1 MIIPGLYKK
10 PSSLSSTED
19 SYEVVK
25 VTAPD
30 PIKEGYWLTDSGSIP
45 EYVIENEYIF
55 VAADSPTGKK
65 GPSLG
70 DLGSL
75 STPPIDNSYTGDPMP
90 RKDVNTGDRP
100 SRQSTVTNDPVQH
113 REITTAPSNDEKIN
127 NITIEIPQRAEDVI
141 LEKCNLSKRKKFNK
155 ETYGIDVSDKFK
167 LTVKVDIELNYDFE
181 TIVKS
186 INLLELDRNYIID
199 KLISGID
206 KNLLL
211 NNSLKNAISERL
223 DVSVNAVEDT
233 HIVHNQPEYIDEEV
247 VEHVDNINNLSLA
260 ELIELNNQPY
270 IGEDDDQEYIIK
282 EDIDYQVDLTV
293 DETLDN
299 YTEMTSH
306 HPVKDKVAINPV
318 KNMTQSNSIDIW
330 GAIGKIEQSLN
341 EL

>member
-75 STPPIDNSYTGDPMP
+75 STPPIDNSYTGNPMP
-90 RKDVNTGDRP
+90 RKDINTGDRS

-113 REITTAPSNDEKIN
+113 REITTAPSNVEKVK
-127 NITIEIPQRAEDVI
+127 NIIEIPQRAEDVI

-186 INLLELDRNYIID
+186 INLLDLDRNYIID

-233 HIVHNQPEYIDEEV
+233 HIVHNQPESIDKEV
-247 VEHVDNINNLSLA
+247 VEHVDDITNLSLN

-270 IGEDDDQEYIIK
+270 IGKDYDQEYILT

-293 DETLDN
+293 DN
-299 YTEMTSH
+299 STELISH
-306 HPVKDKVAINPV
+306 HPVKDKVVINPV
-318 KNMTQSNSIDIW
+318 KNMTQSSSIDIW
-330 GAIGKIEQSLN
+330 GAIDKIEQSLN

>member
-30 PIKEGYWLTDSGSIP
+30 PVKEGYWLTDSVSIP
-45 EYVIENEYIF
+45 EYIIENEYIF
-55 VAADSPTGKK
+55 VAADSHTGKK

-75 STPPIDNSYTGDPMP
+75 STPPIDNSYTGNPMP
-90 RKDVNTGDRP
+90 RKDINTGDIP

-233 HIVHNQPEYIDEEV
+233 HIVHNQPESIDEEV
-247 VEHVDNINNLSLA
+247 DDINNLSLN

-270 IGEDDDQEYIIK
+270 MGEDDDQEYILT
-282 EDIDYQVDLTV
+282 EDIDYQADLTV
-293 DETLDN
+293 DN
-299 YTEMTSH
+299 STELISH
-306 HPVKDKVAINPV
+306 HPVKDKVVINPV